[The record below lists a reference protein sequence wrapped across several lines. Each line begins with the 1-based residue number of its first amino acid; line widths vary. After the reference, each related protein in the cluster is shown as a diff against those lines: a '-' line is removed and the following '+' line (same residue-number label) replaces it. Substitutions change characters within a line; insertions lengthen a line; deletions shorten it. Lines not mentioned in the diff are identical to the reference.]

1 MQRDRFFRWCQ
12 RLLLLVALA
21 PVAANSGSQSA
32 DSSVLI
38 GERFIDAFY
47 SWRSENLQVLMAANA
62 DATGVLYY
70 QGWAQAANY
79 VVVVRRPCQ
88 NIEDEVVCAIT
99 VTDDF
104 GTALGYRA
112 TDTFRLRVADQRI
125 TEIAFSGDDPP
136 IFNAMLEWLQQ
147 QRPEILAGPCHQMFA
162 GGLTP
167 GECARA
173 VAQAAR
179 DYMQAAT
186 PSEK

>member
-1 MQRDRFFRWCQ
+1 
-12 RLLLLVALA
+12 VA
-21 PVAANSGSQSA
+21 VNGDSQSA
-32 DSSVLI
+32 DSSVLT

-70 QGWAQAANY
+70 QGWARAANY
-79 VVVVRRPCQ
+79 AVVVRRPCQ

-112 TDTFRLRVADQRI
+112 TDTFRLGVADQRI
-125 TEIAFSGDDPP
+125 TKIAFAGDDSP

-147 QRPEILAGPCHQMFA
+147 QRPEILTGPCDKMFA

-167 GECARA
+167 GQCARA
-173 VAQAAR
+173 VAQGAR
-179 DYMQAAT
+179 DYMQTSSAR
-186 PSEK
+186 EK

>member
-1 MQRDRFFRWCQ
+1 MQRDLFFRWCQ
-12 RLLLLVALA
+12 RVLLLVALT
-21 PVAANSGSQSA
+21 PMAAKSGSQNA
-32 DSSVLI
+32 DSSVLV

-47 SWRSENLQVLMAANA
+47 SWRAENLQDVMAASA
-62 DATGVLYY
+62 EATGVLYY

-79 VVVVRRPCQ
+79 EVVVRRPCQ
-88 NIEDEVVCAIT
+88 IIEDEVVCAIT

-112 TDTFRLRVADQRI
+112 TDTFRLQVTDQRI
-125 TEIAFSGDDPP
+125 TEIAFAGDDPP

-162 GGLTP
+162 GGTTP
-167 GECARA
+167 GECARE

-179 DYMQAAT
+179 DYMQAGT
-186 PSEK
+186 PREK

>member
-1 MQRDRFFRWCQ
+1 MRQNRVLRW
-12 RLLLLVALA
+12 RKGLLFLLASGPLA
-21 PVAANSGSQSA
+21 AIGGVPKA
-32 DSSVLI
+32 DSSLLI

-125 TEIAFSGDDPP
+125 TEIAFAGDDPP